1 MSERM
6 TLVVLPSL
14 PKVVDR
20 SGFTNVVVIGGA
32 AAVDSRRHTGQHP
45 TEEAVAEATAS
56 GVLPVFADP
65 AYENPETRSGLPPDA
80 IAIPATFEEVLD
92 VLSTREALRVWV
104 ISYTGLPWNGFDRE
118 GATVLGCGCSAPPAD
133 VGAVAKLLTSPEAH
147 EWAEA
152 RRFVHPLMEAIPR
165 VILYHLEL
173 NIHMRPA
180 DEERLMGDLAVAA
193 ISKPS
198 FMDAVH
204 TYAPEFEP
212 LVLTSAS
219 LFHAACVKV
228 AEAHGVAVPEDV
240 TGKELRS
247 LIENKC
253 NERTLASAGFDA
265 RLRALL
271 HPR

>member
-6 TLVVLPSL
+6 TLDEL

-45 TEEAVAEATAS
+45 TEEAVASAKAS
-56 GVLPVFADP
+56 RVLTVFADP

-118 GATVLGCGCSAPPAD
+118 NVTVLGCGCSAPPAD

-173 NIHMRPA
+173 NIHMRPE
-180 DEERLMGDLAVAA
+180 EERLMGDLAEAA
-193 ISKPS
+193 VGTP

-204 TYAPEFEP
+204 KYAPEFEP

-240 TGKELRS
+240 TGKQLRS

-253 NERTLASAGFDA
+253 NERTLVSAGFDA

-271 HPR
+271 HPQ